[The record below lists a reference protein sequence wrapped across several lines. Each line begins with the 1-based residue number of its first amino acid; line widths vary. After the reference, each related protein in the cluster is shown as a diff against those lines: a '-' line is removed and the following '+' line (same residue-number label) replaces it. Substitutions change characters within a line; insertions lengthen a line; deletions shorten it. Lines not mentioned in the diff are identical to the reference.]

1 MPSVDTEGG
10 VKGAPG
16 EATNTENPGGER
28 VWDEEPRLKATRQPG
43 VAHTSYLSTPEAEA
57 GGSL

>member
-1 MPSVDTEGG
+1 VDTAKESLR

-16 EATNTENPGGER
+16 ETANADNLRGER
-28 VWDEEPRLKATRQPG
+28 VPEKEVRIKTTRQPG
-43 VAHTSYLSTPEAEA
+43 VAHTFNLRTPGAEA